1 MANILN
7 LQTLLDG
14 PRNVV
19 IKVDGIL
26 DTSDVVAT
34 VIADPAV
41 MAGIDSSGLQKAAKL
56 RLKEL
61 DFTIEDGLTVN
72 LFWDATAPVLL
83 QSYNGRQDFC
93 YDDFG
98 GLNNNAGAG
107 VNGKVLLSTEGWTAG
122 IKSFSMVL
130 RFIKTQT

>member
-1 MANILN
+1 MANIFN

-26 DTSDVVAT
+26 DTSDQAST
-34 VIADPAV
+34 TIADPAL
-41 MAGIDSSGLQKAAKL
+41 MAGIDFSGAQKALKL
-56 RLKEL
+56 RLKEI
-61 DFTIEDGLTVN
+61 DFIIEDALTVN
-72 LFWDATAPVLL
+72 LYWDATAPVLL
-83 QSYNGRQDFC
+83 QSYNGRGDAC
-93 YDDFG
+93 YNDFG

-122 IKSFSMVL
+122 TKSFSLVL